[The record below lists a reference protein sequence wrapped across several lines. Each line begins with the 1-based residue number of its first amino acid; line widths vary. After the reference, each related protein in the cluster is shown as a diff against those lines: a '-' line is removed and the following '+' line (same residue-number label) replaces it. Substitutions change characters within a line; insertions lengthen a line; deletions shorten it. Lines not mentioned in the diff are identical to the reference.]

1 MEKFKEIDVLSLNA
15 NPFRLIGKDWML
27 VTAKKGDKVNTMT
40 ASWGGMGVLW
50 GKNVAYV
57 VIRPQR
63 YTKEFIDKEGKFSL
77 CFFEESYKEV
87 LSLCGKVSGRE
98 TDKIKEC
105 NLTTNYYK
113 GIPYFEE
120 ASLVLICST
129 LYQNTI
135 SKEGFQ
141 DEKMIDTYYP
151 DNDFHEMYIG
161 KIEAVL
167 KK

>member
-1 MEKFKEIDVLSLNA
+1 MGTITDRYYFGKEI
-15 NPFRLIGKDWML
+15 LIGNQIKDIDMEL
-27 VTAKKGDKVNTMT
+27 SVIAC
-40 ASWGGMGVLW
+40 GGEHI
-50 GKNVAYV
+50 V
-57 VIRPQR
+57 VM
-63 YTKEFIDKEGKFSL
+63 
-77 CFFEESYKEV
+77 FFEESYKEV

>member
-1 MEKFKEIDVLSLNA
+1 MSFTEVNPMELELAPFKK
-15 NPFRLIGKDWML
+15 IGKEWML
-27 VTAKKGDKVNTMT
+27 VTAGNEEKCNTMT
-40 ASWGGMGVLW
+40 ASWGGIGINW
-50 GKNVAYV
+50 NSPVATIY
-57 VIRPQR
+57 IRPQR

-77 CFFEESYKEV
+77 CFFEESYEEV